1 MNTVLIIKY
10 SSQSKT
16 IEIFF
21 FFNLLVYSGMYE
33 WTNLGQIIQCVVFEN
48 WRVNIKKLLI
58 IILDILKLTHFSFM
72 YVLLSL
78 QRKIICISHKTY
90 TKSQSSNL
98 MHQMAY
104 KTL

>member
-72 YVLLSL
+72 LC
-78 QRKIICISHKTY
+78 IIIT
-90 TKSQSSNL
+90 TKKNH
-98 MHQMAY
+98 MY
-104 KTL
+104 KS